1 MVTSHPL
8 LSGNSE
14 RPGLTQ
20 WPGDGR
26 LTASSEAAA
35 ADQPKL
41 VADDGLSDA

>member
-20 WPGDGR
+20 RPGDGR